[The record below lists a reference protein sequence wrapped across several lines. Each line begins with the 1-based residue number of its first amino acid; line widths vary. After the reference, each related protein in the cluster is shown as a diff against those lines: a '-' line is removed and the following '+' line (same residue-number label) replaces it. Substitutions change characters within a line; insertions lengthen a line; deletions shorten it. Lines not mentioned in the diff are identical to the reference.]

1 MELGLAYLRLSRPAE
16 ALKAFDKVLAVSSD
30 PELRKQAA
38 GYVTLLGA
46 EKR

>member
-1 MELGLAYLRLSRPAE
+1 MELGRAYLRLSRSAE

-30 PELRKQAA
+30 PEMRKQAA
-38 GYVTLLGA
+38 GYVRLLGS